1 MCVLDVQGD
10 EGLVQL
16 GRLLEDE
23 GVDTD
28 AAVAV
33 EARARATWAA
43 RERLDERITAVA
55 ERWTTKRMTSVDRN
69 TLRVGTFELTES
81 RDVPPKVAIN
91 EAVEIA
97 REYGGENSPRFVNGV
112 LDAIR
117 MAAERGADNEASKG
131 ETTE

>member
-1 MCVLDVQGD
+1 MCVLDAQGD
-10 EGLVQL
+10 EGLVLL

-43 RERLDERITAVA
+43 RDRLDERITAAA
-55 ERWTTKRMTSVDRN
+55 ERWATQRLTCVDRN
-69 TLRVGTFELTES
+69 ILRVGTFELTES
-81 RDVPPKVAIN
+81 RDVPPAVAIN
-91 EAVEIA
+91 EAVEMA
-97 REYGGENSPRFVNGV
+97 REYGGEKSPGFVNGV

-117 MAAERGADNEASKG
+117 AAAERGADGEPSES
-131 ETTE
+131 ETTD